1 VLLEL
6 LGDDELLD
14 VLPLDVLLL
23 PGDELLGVLDDGV
36 LLDGVLVDGV
46 DGVLGVN
53 GVLGVVGVDGGVVAG
68 DCVGQ
73 VALASITDP
82 SGQVLVVG
90 DVGGGVNV
98 CVHDGSFGFVLQ
110 STGGGVPVVQLPT
123 HADPVPFPPDAGIVK
138 LLPDVG
144 VVTVKLLACDVDS
157 GRVVGPSP
165 QPNLL
170 LRQLVTYAV
179 LYPKLQ

>member
-1 VLLEL
+1 LAFPPLLPLLPPEPPLLPLPPLGLPLLLL
-6 LGDDELLD
+6 LGGLG
-14 VLPLDVLLL
+14 LLL
-23 PGDELLGVLDDGV
+23 GG
-36 LLDGVLVDGV
+36 
-46 DGVLGVN
+46 
-53 GVLGVVGVDGGVVAG
+53 GVVGGIDITGGGVPDADGGV

-73 VALASITDP
+73 VALTSITDP
-82 SGQVLVVG
+82 SGHVLVVG
-90 DVGGGVNV
+90 GDNGCSV

>member
-1 VLLEL
+1 M
-6 LGDDELLD
+6 LGGGVPD
-14 VLPLDVLLL
+14 V
-23 PGDELLGVLDDGV
+23 DG
-36 LLDGVLVDGV
+36 GV
-46 DGVLGVN
+46 DGVFGFV
-53 GVLGVVGVDGGVVAG
+53 GGV

-73 VALASITDP
+73 FTLASITDP
-82 SGQVLVVG
+82 SGHVLVVG
-90 DVGGGVNV
+90 GDNGCSV

-123 HADPVPFPPDAGIVK
+123 HVDPVPFPPDAGIVK

-144 VVTVKLLACDVDS
+144 VVTVKLLACDVGS

>member
-1 VLLEL
+1 LLL
-6 LGDDELLD
+6 LGGLG
-14 VLPLDVLLL
+14 LLL
-23 PGDELLGVLDDGV
+23 GG
-36 LLDGVLVDGV
+36 
-46 DGVLGVN
+46 
-53 GVLGVVGVDGGVVAG
+53 GVVGGIDITGGGVPDADGGV

-73 VALASITDP
+73 VALTSITDP
-82 SGQVLVVG
+82 SGHVL
-90 DVGGGVNV
+90 DVGGDNGCSV

-110 STGGGVPVVQLPT
+110 STGGGVPVVHLPT

-170 LRQLVTYAV
+170 SRQLVTYAV
-179 LYPKLQ
+179 LYPKMQ

>member
-1 VLLEL
+1 L
-6 LGDDELLD
+6 LGGLG
-14 VLPLDVLLL
+14 LLL
-23 PGDELLGVLDDGV
+23 GGGDGLLLGGD
-36 LLDGVLVDGV
+36 
-46 DGVLGVN
+46 
-53 GVLGVVGVDGGVVAG
+53 VGGIDIIGGGSDVDGGV

-73 VALASITDP
+73 FALASITDP
-82 SGQVLVVG
+82 SGHVFVV
-90 DVGGGVNV
+90 GGVNGCSV

-110 STGGGVPVVQLPT
+110 STGAGVPVVQLPA
-123 HADPVPFPPDAGIVK
+123 HVDPVPFPPDAGIVK

-144 VVTVKLLACDVDS
+144 VVTVKLLACDVGS
-157 GRVVGPSP
+157 GKVVGPSP